1 MELTERIDLRPIH
14 WLSRITYNDFA
25 KDCMKNS
32 PSKLKE
38 PDIKQWF
45 TILQQFCKTISKTSN
60 KILFYCKINRNI

>member
-1 MELTERIDLRPIH
+1 MELTERINLRPIH

-45 TILQQFCKTISKTSN
+45 TITGNLRFLYYVTRSSEN
-60 KILFYCKINRNI
+60 EPSLFT

>member
-14 WLSRITYNDFA
+14 WLSRITYIDFS

-45 TILQQFCKTISKTSN
+45 TITGNLRFPLLCYTK
-60 KILFYCKINRNI
+60 